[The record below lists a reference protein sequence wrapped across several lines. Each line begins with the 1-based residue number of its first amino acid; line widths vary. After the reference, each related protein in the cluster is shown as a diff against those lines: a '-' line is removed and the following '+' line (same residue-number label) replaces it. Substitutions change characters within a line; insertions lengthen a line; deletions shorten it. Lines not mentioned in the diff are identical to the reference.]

1 MQKMEFERNSQLTES
16 VHSAIEQAILS
27 GRLEANTRVNQDAMA
42 RELGVSRTPVRE
54 ALRWLERDGLVRL
67 EPRRGAFVASYSAR
81 DVFEIYELRE
91 LLEPHAAAIACVV
104 ATRADAATV
113 RDLEAQIEHASGR
126 DVQAA
131 FALNRSF
138 HQKLCEPC
146 RNTLLTGLLEQVW
159 SQQAALRIFTYFAS
173 AGRDLAE
180 RTHAQHRAIVDA
192 FCARDHER
200 TRDLVRSHISEAH
213 ETTVRLMQRHGLA
226 VSGAVA

>member
-1 MQKMEFERNSQLTES
+1 MQYMNSGHAIQLTES

-27 GRLEANTRVNQDAMA
+27 GRFEPDTRVNQDALA

-54 ALRWLERDGLVRL
+54 ALRWLERDGLIRL
-67 EPRRGAFVASYSAR
+67 EPRRGAFVASYSAQ

-104 ATRADAATV
+104 ATRADAA
-113 RDLEAQIEHASGR
+113 RIADLAAQIEQAAGR

-146 RNTLLTGLLEQVW
+146 RNALLTGLLEQVW
-159 SQQAALRIFTYFAS
+159 SQQAALRIFTYYAG
-173 AGRDLAE
+173 AGRELAA

-192 FCARDHER
+192 FCARDQDH
-200 TRDLVRSHISEAH
+200 TRDLVRNHIAEAH
-213 ETTVRLMQRHGLA
+213 EATVRLMQADGLPIH
-226 VSGAVA
+226 SGVA